1 MIVDCHV
8 NVYEDAQILPR
19 AREQTPSRASG
30 IDPGASPERV
40 REAMKSAD
48 RYIAFSLRY
57 GDSVGVDG
65 SDEVTARLMAL
76 DPGRCVGFACV
87 DPRRPDTMELLRHAT
102 GALGL
107 RGVKFGPIYNG
118 VSVLD
123 PRLEPVIRHCLAND
137 LPLTMHM
144 GTTYAANTVLDY
156 GRPLHVDALAA
167 RYPALKII
175 MAHMGHPWV
184 DECIAVIRKNPNVYA
199 EVSALHYR
207 PWQFWNMLVSA
218 QEYDVA
224 GRNKIFWG
232 TDFPYAGVEES
243 LEGLRR
249 ANHLVEGTNLP
260 RVSEETIQSIMHAD
274 PFAALVARNAAVMA
288 RA

>member
-1 MIVDCHV
+1 M
-8 NVYEDAQILPR
+8 LPLLR
-19 AREQTPSRASG
+19 DQPASRAG
-30 IDPGASPERV
+30 GVDPCATPERV
-40 REAMKSAD
+40 RAAMQGVD

-57 GDSVGVDG
+57 GDSVGVEGD
-65 SDEVTARLMAL
+65 DEVTARLMAL

-87 DPRRPDTMELLRHAT
+87 DPRRPDAMELLRHAT

-107 RGVKFGPIYNG
+107 RGVKFGPLYNG
-118 VSVLD
+118 VGVLD
-123 PRLEPVIRHCLAND
+123 PRLAPVIEHCLAHD

-144 GTTYAANTVLDY
+144 GTTYAINSTLDF
-156 GRPLHVDALAA
+156 GRPIHVDELAA
-167 RYPALKII
+167 RYPDLKIV

-184 DECIAVIRKNPNVYA
+184 DECIAVIRKRPNVYA

-218 QEYDVA
+218 QEYGVA
-224 GRNKIFWG
+224 DRKKIFWG

-249 ANHLVEGTNLP
+249 ANHLVEGTPLP
-260 RVSEETIQSIMHAD
+260 RVSPDTIEAIMHAD
-274 PFAALVARNAAVMA
+274 PFAHWWHGAAP
-288 RA
+288 